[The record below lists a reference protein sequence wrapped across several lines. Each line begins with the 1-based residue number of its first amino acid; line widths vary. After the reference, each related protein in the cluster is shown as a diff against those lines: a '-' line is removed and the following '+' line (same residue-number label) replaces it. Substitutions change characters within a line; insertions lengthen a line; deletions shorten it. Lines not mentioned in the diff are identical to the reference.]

1 MQKRDLLSIIKSNK
15 DNINVASSSLDR
27 ENFIFRRIMTR
38 KDEEDDWKFA
48 ENRGIVGV
56 VVFTTLSLIS
66 MQNL

>member
-38 KDEEDDWKFA
+38 KDEEDDWEFA